1 MEIGQNHRLRLSVSM
16 QVLEDTISDVE
27 EIIRSDSQ
35 EKIMTGSVN
44 NISSLEKALIAKRIE
59 EIKDLIKC
67 INRKLSLIKRIE
79 ESKRRIVG
87 SLTIQ
92 FVSLDELKSKRLR
105 GYGEVPDELREFLD
119 PMIDEIR
126 RLISEICEIA
136 SPKDED
142 IAIGRKNHDS

>member
-44 NISSLEKALIAKRIE
+44 NISSLEKALIAKRID
-59 EIKDLIKC
+59 EIKGLIKC
-67 INRKLSLIKRIE
+67 LNRKLSLIKRIE
-79 ESKRRIVG
+79 ESKRRIVA

-92 FVSLDELKSKRLR
+92 FVSLEELKSKRLR

-136 SPKDED
+136 SPKNIDMG
-142 IAIGRKNHDS
+142 AGRKKL